1 MRNSN
6 FGFQFTAGEIHDA
19 YMRVHGGYLPCSL
32 DVVVDFMRT
41 SAAAPLLAK
50 SQDLKYL
57 VNLLQDYVGSTMS
70 YEEGS
75 EEAW

>member
-1 MRNSN
+1 
-6 FGFQFTAGEIHDA
+6 
-19 YMRVHGGYLPCSL
+19 
-32 DVVVDFMRT
+32 
-41 SAAAPLLAK
+41 LAK

-75 EEAW
+75 EETW

>member
-1 MRNSN
+1 MRNNN

-19 YMRVHGGYLPCSL
+19 YMSVHGGYLPCSL
-32 DVVVDFMRT
+32 DVVVDFMST

-50 SQDLKYL
+50 SKDLKYL